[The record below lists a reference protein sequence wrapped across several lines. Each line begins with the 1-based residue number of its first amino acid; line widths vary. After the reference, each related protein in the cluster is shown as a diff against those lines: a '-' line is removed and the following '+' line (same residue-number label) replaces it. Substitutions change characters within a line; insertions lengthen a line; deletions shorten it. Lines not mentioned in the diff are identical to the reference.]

1 MTTPAPSIDTID
13 YVHIAY
19 DADTGNPSVILL
31 LDTEE
36 NVAAEL
42 SPHLARNLARKL
54 TQLADE
60 FEQHKPL
67 RRLTAVEDHLRGL
80 DD

>member
-1 MTTPAPSIDTID
+1 MTTAAPSTDTID

-19 DADTGNPSVILL
+19 DADTGKPSVILL

-42 SPHLARNLARKL
+42 SPGLARDLARKL
-54 TQLADE
+54 TQLAHE

-67 RRLTAVEDHLRGL
+67 RRPMAVEDQLRGL
-80 DD
+80 ND